1 MPKIPCVY
9 MLASHRDG
17 MLYTGVTS
25 DIKARVWQHKHDLV
39 EGFTKKY
46 GVHRLVWFEIH
57 ETTESAIKGEKNI
70 KQWNRSW
77 KVILI
82 EKSNPHWRDLYGD
95 LN

>member
-9 MLASHRDG
+9 ILANHRDG
-17 MLYTGVTS
+17 TLYTGVTS
-25 DIKARVWQHKHDLV
+25 DIKARIWQHKHDLV

-57 ETTESAIKGEKNI
+57 GSMENAIPREKNI
-70 KQWNRSW
+70 KGWKRSW
-77 KVILI
+77 KVTLI
-82 EKSNPHWRDLYGD
+82 EKSNPRWRDLYGD